1 MGDWWPDHS
10 SGTIVVTGSL
20 VNSTVKCT
28 EALFIVLETSRIDFV
43 CFALRC
49 MHHFG
54 VMHTKSAAP
63 VHTYALCH
71 AFMLLI

>member
-1 MGDWWPDHS
+1 MGDWWPEHS
-10 SGTIVVTGSL
+10 LGTIVVTGSL

-28 EALFIVLETSRIDFV
+28 EALFRVLETSIIYFV
-43 CFALRC
+43 CFALWY

-54 VMHTKSAAP
+54 VMHTKIAAP